1 MGVVTS
7 RKILWVCAAHYSKPL
22 PNLRPKSAIFPTLIS
37 YDLSGKT
44 RPSSQYLFSE
54 LSYGLQV
61 VQPDIKASW
70 RAFAGLTDSD
80 EKVASPNKH
89 TGFEKTVQNHTPY
102 LRPK

>member
-1 MGVVTS
+1 M
-7 RKILWVCAAHYSKPL
+7 P
-22 PNLRPKSAIFPTLIS
+22 FF
-37 YDLSGKT
+37 KT

-70 RAFAGLTDSD
+70 RAFACLTDSG